1 MNQEKIGKFIFKVR
15 KEWKITQKQLVEKL
29 EIIDRAISK
38 WENGKSIP
46 DSALLKPLCNILNI
60 TINELLSGE
69 YISKEKKEETLE
81 DNIIN
86 AINYSKKKENIY
98 ELIFYLFILL
108 FGVIMIVISMSIFSS
123 PIGFTMW
130 YSIIG
135 TYVIMIIFSY
145 LLKKT
150 ITSNKS
156 EKYIIILIISFF
168 FLYFGYLDVIDFIN
182 VKHHNESPNMFVVSG
197 TLTNTSY
204 SYDTFFYDLHICNVN
219 KDYEYKKLVF
229 DLNNDVDLDKITK
242 HGKK

>member
-1 MNQEKIGKFIFKVR
+1 
-15 KEWKITQKQLVEKL
+15 
-29 EIIDRAISK
+29 
-38 WENGKSIP
+38 
-46 DSALLKPLCNILNI
+46 
-60 TINELLSGE
+60 
-69 YISKEKKEETLE
+69 
-81 DNIIN
+81 
-86 AINYSKKKENIY
+86 
-98 ELIFYLFILL
+98 
-108 FGVIMIVISMSIFSS
+108 
-123 PIGFTMW
+123 MW

>member
-1 MNQEKIGKFIFKVR
+1 MNQEKIGKFISKVR
-15 KEWKITQKQLVEKL
+15 KEKKITQKQLAEKL
-29 EIIDRAISK
+29 EITDRAISK
-38 WENGKSIP
+38 WENGKSMP
-46 DSALLKPLCNILNI
+46 DLALLKPLCNILDI

-81 DNIIN
+81 DNIVN

-123 PIGFTMW
+123 PIEFTMW

-135 TYVIMIIFSY
+135 TYVLMIIFSC

-168 FLYFGYLDVIDFIN
+168 FLYFGYLGVIDFIN
-182 VKHHNESPNMFVVSG
+182 VKHHNDSPDMFVVSS
-197 TLTNTSY
+197 TITDTSY

-219 KDYEYKKLVF
+219 KDDEYRKLVF
-229 DLNNDVDLDKITK
+229 DLDHDVDLDKINK
-242 HGKK
+242 HCNK